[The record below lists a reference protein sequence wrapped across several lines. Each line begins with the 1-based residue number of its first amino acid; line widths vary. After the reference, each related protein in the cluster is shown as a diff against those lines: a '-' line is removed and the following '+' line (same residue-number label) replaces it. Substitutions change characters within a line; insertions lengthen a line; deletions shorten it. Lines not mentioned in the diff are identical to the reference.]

1 MNFDKLIQQHE
12 IYHVKT
18 DKIEQFVKEL
28 SQMEL
33 YKNSNLTEKAQEL
46 EGLKSKFKNPNL
58 VISVVAE
65 VSSGKSTFLNA
76 LIFKDK
82 VLHSAPGATTAT
94 IFKIVYGDTYKITT
108 PIGTTECKDIQ
119 ELRKETIKY
128 NELCK
133 FIAL

>member
-18 DKIEQFVKEL
+18 DKIEQFIKEL

-76 LIFKDK
+76 LILK
-82 VLHSAPGATTAT
+82 LHYFCLMN
-94 IFKIVYGDTYKITT
+94 I
-108 PIGTTECKDIQ
+108 
-119 ELRKETIKY
+119 
-128 NELCK
+128 
-133 FIAL
+133 